1 MRLKPH
7 ARLAYGGPFLAEQ
20 IGVDCRAHSAGWRA
34 DLSSFAVCCSPRTDS
49 SVTVVSRPRFLC
61 CLLPRHLVPRPWH
74 EFVDAAVWPSF
85 CYLLHDIRDV
95 GKWLDAVQFAAFDD
109 GVDGGGA
116 FAASP

>member
-1 MRLKPH
+1 MF
-7 ARLAYGGPFLAEQ
+7 AAQAFLAGTNFL
-20 IGVDCRAHSAGWRA
+20 IFAICAGHSSIR
-34 DLSSFAVCCSPRTDS
+34 SFGQAPA
-49 SVTVVSRPRFLC
+49 SVSVVSRPRFLC

-116 FAASP
+116 FAGSP